1 MKDYFNKTSYDAEHD
16 VDMIAEE
23 IACDLKRLG
32 VIKWKC
38 IKDLYQKNEA
48 TEFQKKVKGILSY
61 ERSEIEKRSLNPIWI
76 RDCKKYFGLPDKYKY
91 VVIYK
96 V

>member
-1 MKDYFNKTSYDAEHD
+1 MKMYKGFTS
-16 VDMIAEE
+16 
-23 IACDLKRLG
+23 K
-32 VIKWKC
+32 K
-38 IKDLYQKNEA
+38 EA
-48 TEFQKKVKGILSY
+48 TEFQKEVKGILSY

-91 VVIYK
+91 VVIYT

>member
-1 MKDYFNKTSYDAEHD
+1 MKMYKGFTS
-16 VDMIAEE
+16 
-23 IACDLKRLG
+23 K
-32 VIKWKC
+32 K
-38 IKDLYQKNEA
+38 EA
-48 TEFQKKVKGILSY
+48 TEFQKEVKGILSY

>member
-1 MKDYFNKTSYDAEHD
+1 MKMYKGFTS
-16 VDMIAEE
+16 
-23 IACDLKRLG
+23 K
-32 VIKWKC
+32 K
-38 IKDLYQKNEA
+38 EA
-48 TEFQKKVKGILSY
+48 TEFQKEVKGILF

-91 VVIYK
+91 VVIYT